1 MKHKNAASKNELFVS
16 PREYFSEMVE
26 TGLNKR
32 NLKTYPA
39 VQKYLVDLLEH
50 YLDARNLYDETPDQ
64 SGQRQP
70 STLAEMY
77 LRANNAEMTEKRDL
91 LKKLGDRSLYI
102 SGFFG
107 DSLDRKIVD
116 IEYYA
121 DMGGA
126 AYESLAHV
134 SREDTTASVYRIFS
148 KRFLEFVDVLSYIS
162 QQSFVQSDQSILRL
176 YDRYLRTG
184 SELAREK
191 LIEMGVV
198 TVSKDHIKLI
208 RQD

>member
-1 MKHKNAASKNELFVS
+1 MKSKSDSNSQSLFVS
-16 PREYFSEMVE
+16 PREYFSEVVE
-26 TGLNKR
+26 AAMTKR
-32 NLKTYPA
+32 NLQTYPA
-39 VQKYLVDLLEH
+39 VRKYLVDLLEH
-50 YLDARNLYDETPDQ
+50 YLDARNLHDQ
-64 SGQRQP
+64 RLDHSGSP
-70 STLAEMY
+70 VPTTLAEMY
-77 LRANNAEMTEKRDL
+77 LKANSAEISEKREL

-107 DSLDRKIVD
+107 DSLERKIVD
-116 IEYYA
+116 IDYYA

-126 AYESLAHV
+126 AYECLAHV
-134 SREDTTASVYRIFS
+134 SKEDTTAKVYKVFS
-148 KRFLEFVDVLSYIS
+148 QRFLEFVDVLSYIS

-198 TVSKDHIKLI
+198 TVSKDNIKLI

>member
-1 MKHKNAASKNELFVS
+1 MKSKSEPNLNGLLLS
-16 PREYFSEMVE
+16 SRDYFSEVVE
-26 TGLNKR
+26 NAMTKR
-32 NLKTYPA
+32 NLRTYPA
-39 VQKYLVDLLEH
+39 VQTYLVDLLEH
-50 YLDARNLYDETPDQ
+50 YLDARNLHDEKTDG
-64 SGQRQP
+64 SGATAP
-70 STLAEMY
+70 TTLAEMY
-77 LRANNAEMTEKRDL
+77 LRANNAEISEKREI
-91 LKKLGDRSLYI
+91 LKRLGDKSLYI

-107 DSLDRKIVD
+107 DSLERKIVD

-126 AYESLAHV
+126 AYDILAKV
-134 SREDTTASVYRIFS
+134 SKEDTTAKVYQVFS
-148 KRFLEFVDVLSYIS
+148 KRFIEFVDVLSYIS
-162 QQSFVQSDQSILRL
+162 QQSFVKSDQSILRL

-198 TVSKDHIKLI
+198 TVSKDNIRLI

>member
-1 MKHKNAASKNELFVS
+1 MSSTLYLS
-16 PREYFSEMVE
+16 PRDYFIEVVDE
-26 TGLNKR
+26 GLSKR

-39 VQKYLVDLLEH
+39 ASLYLVSLLEH
-50 YLDARNLYDETPDQ
+50 YLDAKNLFESEVDET
-64 SGQRQP
+64 GHRKP

-77 LRANNAEMTEKRDL
+77 LQANNAEPAERREL
-91 LKKLGDRSLYI
+91 LKKLGDKSLYI

-107 DSLDRKIVD
+107 DSLKKKLVD
-116 IEYYA
+116 IDYYA

-126 AYESLAHV
+126 AYGSLSKSV
-134 SREDTTASVYRIFS
+134 KEDTVAKVYQTFS
-148 KRFLEFVDVLSYIS
+148 ERFIEFVDVLTYIS
-162 QQSFVQSDQSILRL
+162 EKSFVQSDQSILRL

-184 SELAREK
+184 SEVAKEK

-198 TVSKDHIKLI
+198 TISRDHIKLV